1 MEPVEVREERVAT
14 GVPVTP
20 VAATPVAPVAATTSA
35 SYSARSVYPVAYR
48 SIQLLWFIVGVI
60 NAILAL
66 DFLFRLLKA
75 DGNAGFVS
83 FIYSLGGALASPFD
97 GIFGDTIT
105 RTSYTARWADLVAIA
120 IYSLVGFGIAKLI
133 RISTARDTRGAPPSA
148 Y

>member
-14 GVPVTP
+14 GVPG
-20 VAATPVAPVAATTSA
+20 APVAPVATTAYSSA
-35 SYSARSVYPVAYR
+35 SSRSVYPVAYR
-48 SIQLLWFIVGVI
+48 AVQLVWFIVGVI

-66 DFLFRLLKA
+66 DFIFRLLKA
-75 DGNAGFVS
+75 NDTGFVD
-83 FIYSLGGALASPFD
+83 FIYSIGGALASPFD

-133 RISTARDTRGAPPSA
+133 RISMARETATPVA